1 MVKRILISK
10 TPLFLCGAT
19 IILGA
24 LFRIQHWPGAF
35 QFLLIGF
42 LGLLVFS
49 ILNTI
54 IKGNFKSSVII
65 TGLFLPLFALNG
77 LMRILNVSL
86 SYWGILALLGL
97 GLAWVIFFIIRLLQ
111 QAKSRS
117 ELIMSVVYIISVLL
131 ISIGS
136 FFKIMHYPKAS
147 VLLISGLTLG
157 MISFISDGMTTKR

>member
-1 MVKRILISK
+1 MVRRILISK

-35 QFLLIGF
+35 QLLLIGF

-54 IKGNFKSSVII
+54 IKGNFKSSVMI

-86 SYWGILALLGL
+86 SYWGTLALLGL

-131 ISIGS
+131 IIIGS
-136 FFKIMHYPKAS
+136 LFKIMHYPKAS
-147 VLLISGLTLG
+147 ALLISGLFIG
-157 MISFISDGMTTKR
+157 GISLVYDSFQMKK